1 MIYDI
6 GIVGLGPA
14 GLSAAIYGARYNLRT
29 LAVGAVLGGNM
40 SEAWKVENYPG
51 FSVIAGQELAE
62 RMKEQAEQLG
72 AKIVSAQVG
81 NLQKEKDP
89 GGEEIFRITTANNQ
103 LYQSKSLVLALGTE
117 HRRLNVPGEAQFQG
131 KGVSYCALCDG
142 MFFKDKEVAVVGGG
156 DSATKTA
163 LLLKQYARKIYL
175 IARGSELT
183 GEPQNIAE
191 IQKSGAKIEIL
202 LNSEVKEIVGDR
214 RVSGIILKN
223 GQQITVSGVF
233 ITIGLIPSA
242 VLVKN
247 LGIATNKQ
255 GYIETDERQRTGLMR
270 VYAAGDIT
278 ATLPGFKQIL
288 VAAAQGAIAAH
299 SAYEDLKRP

>member
-81 NLQKEKDP
+81 NLQKEKGP

-103 LYQSKSLVLALGTE
+103 SYQSKSLVLALGTE